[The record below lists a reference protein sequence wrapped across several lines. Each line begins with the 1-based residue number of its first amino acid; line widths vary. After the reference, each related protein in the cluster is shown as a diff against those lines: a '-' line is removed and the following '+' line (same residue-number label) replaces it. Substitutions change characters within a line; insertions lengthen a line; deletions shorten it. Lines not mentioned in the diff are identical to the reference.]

1 MNTTPDPRVGHAE
14 RHADAAPAN
23 APATAFAD
31 AWEQTGSLEALRE
44 FSDAAARMR
53 PIVARQAGLSE
64 SELGA
69 LEHLVRGP
77 LGPAELSR
85 LLEVSTAAGTG
96 IVDRLAS
103 HGHVTREPH
112 EGDRRRTQ
120 VTVTP
125 SGREEVLRRLMPM
138 FMSLQRLDAS
148 FDADERAV
156 VERYLR
162 GALEAFRA
170 VTEPPADPAP

>member
-1 MNTTPDPRVGHAE
+1 MNTMPDPREQSEAL
-14 RHADAAPAN
+14 ADA

-31 AWEQTGSLEALRE
+31 AWQQTGSLDALRE
-44 FSDAAARMR
+44 LSDAAARVR

-64 SELGA
+64 TELGA

-85 LLEVSTAAGTG
+85 LLDVSTAAGTG

-112 EGDRRRTQ
+112 EGDRRRTR
-120 VTVTP
+120 VTVTA
-125 SGREEVLRRLMPM
+125 SGREEVLQRLMPM
-138 FMSLQRLDAS
+138 FVSLQRLDAS
-148 FDADERAV
+148 FDADERAI

-162 GALEAFRA
+162 GATDAFRA
-170 VTEPPADPAP
+170 VTGPPAGSSA

>member
-1 MNTTPDPRVGHAE
+1 MTTMPDPREQSEAL
-14 RHADAAPAN
+14 ADA

-31 AWEQTGSLEALRE
+31 AWQQTGSLDALRE
-44 FSDAAARMR
+44 LSDAAARVR

-64 SELGA
+64 TELGA

-85 LLEVSTAAGTG
+85 LLDVSTAAGTG

-112 EGDRRRTQ
+112 EGDRRRTR
-120 VTVTP
+120 VTVTA
-125 SGREEVLRRLMPM
+125 SGREEVLQRLMPM
-138 FMSLQRLDAS
+138 FVSLQRLDAS
-148 FDADERAV
+148 FDADERAI

-162 GALEAFRA
+162 GAIDAFRA
-170 VTEPPADPAP
+170 VTGPPAGSSA